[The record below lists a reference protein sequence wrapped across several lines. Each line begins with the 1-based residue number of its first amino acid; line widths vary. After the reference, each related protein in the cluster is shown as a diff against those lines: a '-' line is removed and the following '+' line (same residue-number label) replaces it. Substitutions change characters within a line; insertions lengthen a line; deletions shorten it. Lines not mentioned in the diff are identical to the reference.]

1 MDVTNQIM
9 THLLV
14 ISVEKVIV
22 MICGPCALPSPSD
35 EVIVAET
42 VGSILKSTGKGFVVW
57 MKDKQIA
64 VEPDV
69 LLQMIIGEK
78 SSIVNAQPQM
88 SYPGLRPTKAAYV
101 AASVP
106 TGRQCVKKTSGCH
119 ATRPPPQE
127 TLNDPLRHG
136 HNVCQSQQT
145 MLNQPTGTSSSTEDV
160 PTKEFV
166 MLQTRLFSGRI
177 SYQRAHV
184 ETLHPVFK
192 VPDYIEK
199 RLYQKHLNTPEAIVK
214 IILDTESGVLR
225 WSVVPTSKA
234 TGDEKSL
241 HLAENKTV
249 MLKTRLRYGQ
259 ISMEESDLEFI
270 YPQWEIPRIIIERLK
285 REFWKTPDSELSVFS
300 DGNGNLRCEVLTGQ
314 KLGVLDKAFNK
325 VKKSLKNAFA

>member
-1 MDVTNQIM
+1 MPP
-9 THLLV
+9 LLE

-22 MICGPCALPSPSD
+22 VICGPCALPSPSD

-64 VEPDV
+64 VESDV
-69 LLQMIIGEK
+69 LLQMIIGQK

-88 SYPGLRPTKAAYV
+88 SCPGARPTKAAYA

-106 TGRQCVKKTSGCH
+106 TGRQCVQKASGCQV
-119 ATRPPPQE
+119 TRPPPQE
-127 TLNDPLRHG
+127 MLNDLLSHG
-136 HNVCQSQQT
+136 QNFCKSQQT

-166 MLQTRLFSGRI
+166 MLKTRLFSGRI

-184 ETLHPVFK
+184 EILHPVFK
-192 VPDYIEK
+192 VPDYIER
-199 RLYQKHLNTPEAIVK
+199 RLYQKHFNTPEAVVK
-214 IILDTESGVLR
+214 IILDTESGGLR
-225 WSVVPTSKA
+225 WSVFPTSKT

-241 HLAENKTV
+241 YLAENRTV

-285 REFWKTPDSELSVFS
+285 REFWKTPDGELSVFS

-314 KLGVLDKAFNK
+314 KLGVLDR
-325 VKKSLKNAFA
+325 